1 MAYLSSSG
9 LLKVSQNVT
18 STPLDFFHNTTLL
31 QDTKKIKMGIL
42 DSLKKPVN
50 IKSSLPKFSRSA
62 TSINLSSHPVS
73 SRSFLELPP
82 ELFSITKPIFKLL
95 QAHANKTYFQSSD
108 AEAVWNV
115 KDSSG
120 HVFEAESISLLGSH
134 IIITNSSVQVAD
146 VAIIDSPSNINQCEI
161 SSVGEF
167 LQFNNGQLSITCNDF
182 GLLEKFKRLCMIS
195 IFEFI
200 SIYKALTGTVIS
212 SYGLR
217 MSDMHIILNSPFN
230 FKDWCEVYLDG
241 QGWVKVW
248 CHIDKVSK
256 TNNSKSSSDS
266 DAKGKY
272 QIRFYRDDKSTSS
285 KNCVFFIPDN
295 EYVQDIFFYNINAAE
310 PSKNMNDFFQGL
322 QMIKLVG
329 NVRFCSDTDFNDVVD
344 SGSIYSSANNGSGD
358 SSSTALNNESPNTT
372 PKSRTFFSPKGHR
385 RNSSHVSSLTSRSTK
400 KPITNFTTRTNG
412 LLIRPLPHHGVHH
425 LEAMIRFIIPLMD
438 CARLYGRPVQFK
450 TERTDINSLMFGL
463 PKLPS
468 VDYFAEEEI
477 AHLMTQEFNP
487 LKEKDTDDTMAL
499 TMSRF
504 SSYLQERMTK
514 VSKRNTELNFRT
526 FSDVMGMYNTTRDHS
541 KFNCMSDKDNSV
553 KEFSLSDKSNVSS
566 ETTNMMNQLQV
577 NAHEYKSSMCER
589 PIVAST
595 SPIA

>member
-1 MAYLSSSG
+1 M
-9 LLKVSQNVT
+9 
-18 STPLDFFHNTTLL
+18 
-31 QDTKKIKMGIL
+31 
-42 DSLKKPVN
+42 
-50 IKSSLPKFSRSA
+50 
-62 TSINLSSHPVS
+62 
-73 SRSFLELPP
+73 
-82 ELFSITKPIFKLL
+82 
-95 QAHANKTYFQSSD
+95 
-108 AEAVWNV
+108 
-115 KDSSG
+115 
-120 HVFEAESISLLGSH
+120 
-134 IIITNSSVQVAD
+134 TNPHLART
-146 VAIIDSPSNINQCEI
+146 A
-161 SSVGEF
+161 F
-167 LQFNNGQLSITCNDF
+167 
-182 GLLEKFKRLCMIS
+182 
-195 IFEFI
+195 
-200 SIYKALTGTVIS
+200 
-212 SYGLR
+212 
-217 MSDMHIILNSPFN
+217 
-230 FKDWCEVYLDG
+230 
-241 QGWVKVW
+241 
-248 CHIDKVSK
+248 
-256 TNNSKSSSDS
+256 
-266 DAKGKY
+266 
-272 QIRFYRDDKSTSS
+272 
-285 KNCVFFIPDN
+285 FFIPDN

-487 LKEKDTDDTMAL
+487 LKETDTDDTMAL

-541 KFNCMSDKDNSV
+541 KLNCMSDKDNSV

-577 NAHEYKSSMCER
+577 NLTLVQAAPVEAEPTISVSALLELLKDADPAVKAQLR
-589 PIVAST
+589 LALLT
-595 SPIA
+595 

>member
-1 MAYLSSSG
+1 
-9 LLKVSQNVT
+9 
-18 STPLDFFHNTTLL
+18 
-31 QDTKKIKMGIL
+31 MGFL
-42 DSLKKPVN
+42 NSLKKPVN
-50 IKSSLPKFSRSA
+50 IKSSLPKFSRSTA
-62 TSINLSSHPVS
+62 FTSSSHPIS
-73 SRSFLELPP
+73 SRSFQELPP
-82 ELFSITKPIFKLL
+82 ELFAITKPIFKLL
-95 QAHANKTYFQSSD
+95 QAQANKVYFQSSEV
-108 AEAVWNV
+108 EAVWDI

-120 HVFEAESISLLGSH
+120 HVFEAKSISVVGSR
-134 IIITNSSVQVAD
+134 IIVADSSVGVMD
-146 VAIIDSPSNINQCEI
+146 VAIIDSPSNMNQCEI

-167 LQFNNGQLSITCNDF
+167 LQFNNGLLSVACSDF
-182 GLLEKFKRLCMIS
+182 ALLEKFKRLCMIS
-195 IFEFI
+195 IFEFV

-230 FKDWCEVYLDG
+230 FKDWCEIYLDG

-256 TNNSKSSSDS
+256 SSNSKSNSDH
-266 DAKGKY
+266 DTKGKY
-272 QIRFYRDDKSTSS
+272 QIRFFRDDKSTSS

-295 EYVQDIFFYNINAAE
+295 EYVQDVFFYNADSAE
-310 PSKNMNDFFQGL
+310 PSKNMDEFFQRL

-329 NVRFCSDTDFNDVVD
+329 NVRFCGDTDLNDIMD
-344 SGSIYSSANNGSGD
+344 NGSINSSANNGSGD
-358 SSSTALNNESPNTT
+358 SSSAALNNESPSTT
-372 PKSRTFFSPKGHR
+372 PKSRTFFSPKGHK

-450 TERTDINSLMFGL
+450 TDRTDVDSLMFGL

-468 VDYFAEEEI
+468 VDYFAQEEI
-477 AHLMTQEFNP
+477 VHLMTQEFNP

-499 TMSRF
+499 AMSRF

-514 VSKRNTELNFRT
+514 VSKRNTELSFKT
-526 FSDVMGMYNTTRDHS
+526 FSDVMGVYKST
-541 KFNCMSDKDNSV
+541 KDPAKLGSIGGKDSSV
-553 KEFSLSDKSNVSS
+553 KELSLSDKSNISS
-566 ETTNMMNQLQV
+566 ESTNVMNQLQI
-577 NAHEYKSSMCER
+577 NAREFRNSMCER

-595 SPIA
+595 SPLA

>member
-1 MAYLSSSG
+1 
-9 LLKVSQNVT
+9 
-18 STPLDFFHNTTLL
+18 
-31 QDTKKIKMGIL
+31 MGFL
-42 DSLKKPVN
+42 NSLKKPVN
-50 IKSSLPKFSRSA
+50 IKSSLPKFSRSTTF
-62 TSINLSSHPVS
+62 TSSSHPIS
-73 SRSFLELPP
+73 SRSFQELPP
-82 ELFSITKPIFKLL
+82 ELFAITKPIFKLL
-95 QAHANKTYFQSSD
+95 QAQANKVYFQSSEV
-108 AEAVWNV
+108 EAVWDI

-120 HVFEAESISLLGSH
+120 HVFEAKSISLVGSR
-134 IIITNSSVQVAD
+134 IIVADSSVGVMD
-146 VAIIDSPSNINQCEI
+146 VAIIDSPSNMNQCEI

-167 LQFNNGQLSITCNDF
+167 LQFNNGLLSVACNDF
-182 GLLEKFKRLCMIS
+182 ALLEKFKRLCMIS
-195 IFEFI
+195 IFEFV

-230 FKDWCEVYLDG
+230 FKDWCEIYLDG

-256 TNNSKSSSDS
+256 SSNSKSNSDH
-266 DAKGKY
+266 DTKGKY
-272 QIRFYRDDKSTSS
+272 QIRFFRDDKSTSS
-285 KNCVFFIPDN
+285 KNCIFFIPDN
-295 EYVQDIFFYNINAAE
+295 EYVQDVFFYNADSAE
-310 PSKNMNDFFQGL
+310 PSKNMNEFFQRL

-329 NVRFCSDTDFNDVVD
+329 NVRFCGDTDLNDIMD
-344 SGSIYSSANNGSGD
+344 NGSINSSANNGSGD
-358 SSSTALNNESPNTT
+358 SSSAALNNESPSTT
-372 PKSRTFFSPKGHR
+372 PKSRTFFSPKGHK

-450 TERTDINSLMFGL
+450 TDRTDVNSLMFGL

-468 VDYFAEEEI
+468 VDYFAQEEI
-477 AHLMTQEFNP
+477 VHLMTQEFNP

-499 TMSRF
+499 AMSRF

-514 VSKRNTELNFRT
+514 VSKRNTELSFKT
-526 FSDVMGMYNTTRDHS
+526 FGDVMGVYKSTKDRAKLGS
-541 KFNCMSDKDNSV
+541 IGDKDSSV
-553 KEFSLSDKSNVSS
+553 KELSLSDKSNISS
-566 ETTNMMNQLQV
+566 ESTNVMNQLQI
-577 NAHEYKSSMCER
+577 NAREFQNSMCER

-595 SPIA
+595 SPLA

>member
-1 MAYLSSSG
+1 
-9 LLKVSQNVT
+9 
-18 STPLDFFHNTTLL
+18 
-31 QDTKKIKMGIL
+31 MGFL
-42 DSLKKPVN
+42 NSLKKPVN
-50 IKSSLPKFSRSA
+50 IKSSLPKFSRSTA
-62 TSINLSSHPVS
+62 FTSSSHPIS
-73 SRSFLELPP
+73 SRSFQELPP
-82 ELFSITKPIFKLL
+82 ELFAITKPIFKLL
-95 QAHANKTYFQSSD
+95 QAQANKVYFQSSEV
-108 AEAVWNV
+108 EAVWDI

-120 HVFEAESISLLGSH
+120 HVFEAKSISLVGSR
-134 IIITNSSVQVAD
+134 IIVADSSVGVMD
-146 VAIIDSPSNINQCEI
+146 VAIIDSPSNMNQCEI

-167 LQFNNGQLSITCNDF
+167 LQFNNGLLSVACSDF
-182 GLLEKFKRLCMIS
+182 ALLEKFKRLCMIS
-195 IFEFI
+195 IFEFV

-230 FKDWCEVYLDG
+230 FKDWCEIYLDG

-256 TNNSKSSSDS
+256 SSNSKSNSDH
-266 DAKGKY
+266 DTKGKY
-272 QIRFYRDDKSTSS
+272 QIRFFRDDKSTSS

-295 EYVQDIFFYNINAAE
+295 EYVQDVFFYNADSAE
-310 PSKNMNDFFQGL
+310 PSKNMNEFFQRL

-329 NVRFCSDTDFNDVVD
+329 NVRFCGDTDLNDIMD
-344 SGSIYSSANNGSGD
+344 NGSINSSANNGSGD
-358 SSSTALNNESPNTT
+358 SSSAALNNESPSTT
-372 PKSRTFFSPKGHR
+372 PKSRTFFSPKGHK

-450 TERTDINSLMFGL
+450 TDRTDVDSLMFGL

-468 VDYFAEEEI
+468 VDYFAQEEI
-477 AHLMTQEFNP
+477 VHLMTQEFNP

-499 TMSRF
+499 AMSRF

-514 VSKRNTELNFRT
+514 VSKRNTELSFKT
-526 FSDVMGMYNTTRDHS
+526 FSDVMGVYKST
-541 KFNCMSDKDNSV
+541 KDRAKLGSIGGKDCSV
-553 KEFSLSDKSNVSS
+553 KELSLSDKSNFSS
-566 ETTNMMNQLQV
+566 ESTNVMNQLQI
-577 NAHEYKSSMCER
+577 NAREFRNSMCER

-595 SPIA
+595 SPLA